1 MTNPEEEYGDLSA
14 VLPRNANPAPVPGRG
29 YPVGSVSGV
38 GFEGGSGYGY
48 GYGFG
53 GGAGFSTVPGRGY
66 PTGAAPSTG
75 FEGGYVPGEGEFPPR
90 LNSTPGAPTSA
101 PSTPGIS
108 APTTP
113 VSAAAGDATT
123 DIPTGLPR
131 SLGRR
136 QDDPLVSD
144 EEFFSAAACDAAR
157 DAAHDTAQPG
167 AGTPGVQ
174 PAGYRYEDPRARMY
188 PNSMITRE
196 FNAGRPQLAL
206 NLPWYFELIAVVITV
221 LAISSLVRAYLLQP
235 FYIPSKSMEPTLMVN
250 DSVLVAK
257 TAPRYRDLNRGDIVV
272 FKDAENWLNSVR
284 ENVGRKSQQN
294 PVIKGIKSFLV
305 FVGLVP
311 QGDEGYL
318 IKRVI
323 GLGNDNVACCDEDGK
338 MTVNGKA
345 LDENYTP
352 NTGSASDIEF
362 DVTVPQNGVW
372 VMGDNRNHSADSRSH
387 MNLPSGGFIPL
398 KNVVGRAFMVIWPLE
413 HMRIISASCA
423 FYNIPKPVEGV
434 EDSFS
439 SQLNELAR

>member
-53 GGAGFSTVPGRGY
+53 GGAGFSTVPGRDY

-75 FEGGYVPGEGEFPPR
+75 FEGGYVSGEGEFPPR

-144 EEFFSAAACDAAR
+144 EEFFSAAAC

-257 TAPRYRDLNRGDIVV
+257 TAPRYRALNRGDIVV